1 MSDFTPEE
9 LAEYS
14 LIADVSA
21 FVRTLEN
28 TLESALIAVDAAA
41 DSSIKIRHMVNEL
54 ESADYDQYVGVF
66 NETTSTLEE
75 LQDMIDDDMQPN
87 ANIYK
92 SACDVLMLQQ
102 LTSRLSGDG
111 DLDDAYAVLMKPD
124 DVKSMLGSSSA
135 FVSQC
140 DQLVSTVL
148 DAMSDFEA
156 DTSDDDIVRHETN
169 LVDWFEQLEADLTET
184 QICSQNLARLDE
196 YEGAID
202 DLAKLVVEKREAK

>member
-41 DSSIKIRHMVNEL
+41 DSSIKIKHMVNEL

-184 QICSQNLARLDE
+184 QIC
-196 YEGAID
+196 
-202 DLAKLVVEKREAK
+202 